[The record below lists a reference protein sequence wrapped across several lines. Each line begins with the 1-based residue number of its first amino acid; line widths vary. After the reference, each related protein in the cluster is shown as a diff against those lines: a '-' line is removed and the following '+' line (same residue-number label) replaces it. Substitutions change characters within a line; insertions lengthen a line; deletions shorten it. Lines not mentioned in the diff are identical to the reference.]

1 MNNIVLFIFGGL
13 LWGVLGFGLG
23 LVFPMFRAQRRLGAV
38 EDAVRSRRATAQDR
52 EIEISPAMRLFVTD
66 ANGGSHV
73 TFVED
78 SGAAVQVLADRAV
91 TNLAHWWRGPTVA
104 GAASPRRSR
113 IELMRASPRR
123 VPPPPP
129 VPAVR
134 PSTPEDKP
142 A

>member
-91 TNLAHWWRGPTVA
+91 TNLAHCERT
-104 GAASPRRSR
+104 
-113 IELMRASPRR
+113 
-123 VPPPPP
+123 
-129 VPAVR
+129 R
-134 PSTPEDKP
+134 PSRRIRCRQHQFATRCHQTACSPE
-142 A
+142 